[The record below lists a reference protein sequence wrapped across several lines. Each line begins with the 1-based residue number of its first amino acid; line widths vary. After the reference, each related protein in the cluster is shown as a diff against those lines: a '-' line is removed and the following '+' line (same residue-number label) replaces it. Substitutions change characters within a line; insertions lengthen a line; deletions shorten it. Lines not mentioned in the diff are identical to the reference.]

1 MEGTNIKNGGNHNK
15 PTLGPDQYDWNLRG
29 IPIMGHFIEVVRNR
43 IIADLVF
50 QAEHEDYGVHPSR
63 KL

>member
-1 MEGTNIKNGGNHNK
+1 MQYLKEGEKINK
-15 PTLGPDQYDWNLRG
+15 LTLGSDQYDRNLSG
-29 IPIMGHFIEVVRNR
+29 IPIMGHFIEVVRHR
-43 IIADLVF
+43 IIADLVV